1 MVLPQIYVQFSIA
14 KCKKIA
20 RIFLFLIQ
28 QSRYPNLLLRQEA
41 LYTLS
46 LTGSFK
52 RKFMETN
59 LVCTQNQTERRQRKY
74 NISKAFCKNC
84 QPQNMSVLVCRQPQD
99 KICVT
104 TPSQSEVKLLK
115 IKQHS

>member
-20 RIFLFLIQ
+20 RIFSLIQ

-41 LYTLS
+41 LYRLS

-59 LVCTQNQTERRQRKY
+59 LVCLYTEPNRRKTEEMQHK
-74 NISKAFCKNC
+74 
-84 QPQNMSVLVCRQPQD
+84 
-99 KICVT
+99 
-104 TPSQSEVKLLK
+104 QS
-115 IKQHS
+115 IP